1 MYKRHGCGLTS
12 NTGSLLASP
21 ILQAVKMICGSIRR
35 LSTSRPPLASIL
47 PKRKTMNRLLFDA
60 DSRLAYRKMM
70 PVLDSVYTSLDS
82 PTEIKLPSYTRHED
96 LMTLRSILQN
106 LRSVTNSINKNLV
119 DLENELVEQAAELG
133 NSDAIAMLAFEAVA
147 LKDTLKEDY
156 EYANELI
163 RHLTESRH
171 PLVFK
176 LAGDFAFSK
185 NYYEQA
191 VQYWC
196 QFLELEDK
204 TILASHVY
212 LNLGVY
218 YYHHFKPRPDLTKA
232 KLYLEKAIK
241 YGELDT
247 HIVKAH
253 YYLGQ
258 MYSMTNPVLSRFH
271 LEISASRGLQESF
284 PSLGFLELNVFD
296 NISKAL
302 EWFKLGV
309 EANSDISCLVGQFD
323 AHIRAR
329 KFTHAV
335 NVLSNLQSL
344 KEKLDKILQKG
355 LVNVPDSF
363 KELAQANHALLS
375 TFFDTRRD
383 QIRQLPSQLS

>member
-1 MYKRHGCGLTS
+1 M
-12 NTGSLLASP
+12 
-21 ILQAVKMICGSIRR
+21 
-35 LSTSRPPLASIL
+35 STSRPPLATII
-47 PKRKTMNRLLFDA
+47 PKKKTMNRLLFDA
-60 DSRLAYRKMM
+60 DSRLAYRKIM
-70 PVLDSVYTSLDS
+70 PVLNSVYTNLDN
-82 PTEIKLPSYTRHED
+82 PGQIKLPPYTQHVD
-96 LMTLRSILQN
+96 LMDLRSILQS

-147 LKDTLKEDY
+147 LKETLKEDY
-156 EYANELI
+156 DYANELI
-163 RHLTESRH
+163 RQLTESRH

-191 VQYWC
+191 CQYWN

-218 YYHHFKPRPDLTKA
+218 FYHYLKPRPDLAKA
-232 KLYLEKAIK
+232 KSCLEKAIR

-258 MYSMTNPVLSRFH
+258 IYSITDPVLSRYH

-284 PSLGFLELNVFD
+284 PSLGFLELNVFN
-296 NISKAL
+296 NIPKAL

-323 AHIRAR
+323 AHIRA
-329 KFTHAV
+329 KKYTLAM
-335 NVLSNLQSL
+335 NALSNLQGL

-355 LVNVPDSF
+355 IQNVPDSY
-363 KELAQANHALLS
+363 KELAQTNYALLS
-375 TFFDTRRD
+375 TFFETRRD

>member
-1 MYKRHGCGLTS
+1 MS
-12 NTGSLLASP
+12 FA
-21 ILQAVKMICGSIRR
+21 MSIRR
-35 LSTSRPPLASIL
+35 MSTSRPPLASII
-47 PKRKTMNRLLFDA
+47 PKKKTMNRLLFDA
-60 DSRLAYRKMM
+60 DSRLAYRKIM
-70 PVLDSVYTSLDS
+70 PILTSVYTSLDNPS
-82 PTEIKLPSYTRHED
+82 EMKLPSYTQHQD

-147 LKDTLKEDY
+147 LKETSKEDY
-156 EYANELI
+156 EYANELV
-163 RHLTESRH
+163 RQLTEIKH

-176 LAGDFAFSK
+176 LAGDFAFLK
-185 NYYEQA
+185 NYHEQA
-191 VQYWC
+191 AQYWY

-204 TILASHVY
+204 TVLASHVY

-218 YYHHFKPRPDLTKA
+218 YYHYVKPRPDLTKA
-232 KLYLEKAIK
+232 KLFLEKAIR

-253 YYLGQ
+253 FYLGQ
-258 MYSMTNPVLSRFH
+258 LYSITDPVLSRYH
-271 LEISASRGLQESF
+271 LEISASKGLQESF

-296 NISKAL
+296 NVSKAL

-323 AHIRAR
+323 AHIRAQ
-329 KFTHAV
+329 KYTHAV
-335 NVLSNLQSL
+335 NALSNLQSL
-344 KEKLDKILQKG
+344 KEKLDKVLQKG
-355 LVNVPDSF
+355 LANVPESYR
-363 KELAQANHALLS
+363 ELAQANHQLLT
-375 TFFDTRRD
+375 TFFDTRKE

>member
-1 MYKRHGCGLTS
+1 M
-12 NTGSLLASP
+12 SLRVPL
-21 ILQAVKMICGSIRR
+21 RR
-35 LSTSRPPLASIL
+35 MSTSRPPLASII
-47 PKRKTMNRLLFDA
+47 PKKKTINRLLFDA
-60 DSRLAYRKMM
+60 DSRLAYRKIM
-70 PVLDSVYTSLDS
+70 PVLTNVYSNLDDPS
-82 PTEIKLPSYTRHED
+82 KIKLPSYTQHED

-133 NSDAIAMLAFEAVA
+133 NSDAIAMLAFEAVS
-147 LKDTLKEDY
+147 LKETLKEDY

-163 RHLTESRH
+163 RQLTESKH

-185 NYYEQA
+185 DYHEQA
-191 VQYWC
+191 AQYWF

-218 YYHHFKPRPDLTKA
+218 FYHFFKPRPDLTKA

-258 MYSMTNPVLSRFH
+258 MYSMTDPVLSRYH
-271 LEISASRGLQESF
+271 LEVSASKGLQESF
-284 PSLGFLELNVFD
+284 SSLGFLELNVFD
-296 NISKAL
+296 NIPKAL

-323 AHIRAR
+323 AHFRAH
-329 KFTHAV
+329 KLTLAT

-344 KEKLDKILQKG
+344 KAKLDKVLQKG
-355 LVNVPDSF
+355 MTNVPQSYR
-363 KELAQANHALLS
+363 EMAQANHVLLS
-375 TFFDTRRD
+375 TFFETRKD
-383 QIRQLPSQLS
+383 QIRQLSN

>member
-1 MYKRHGCGLTS
+1 M
-12 NTGSLLASP
+12 SLRIP
-21 ILQAVKMICGSIRR
+21 IRCMS
-35 LSTSRPPLASIL
+35 SSRPPLASII
-47 PKRKTMNRLLFDA
+47 PKKKTLNRLLFDA
-60 DSRLAYRKMM
+60 DSRLAYRKIM
-70 PVLDSVYTSLDS
+70 PVLSSVYSHLDEPS
-82 PTEIKLPSYTRHED
+82 KIQLPSYTQHED
-96 LMTLRSILQN
+96 LMALRSILQN

-133 NSDAIAMLAFEAVA
+133 NSDAIAMLAFEAVS
-147 LKDTLKEDY
+147 LKDTLKDDY

-163 RHLTESRH
+163 RQLTESKH

-185 NYYEQA
+185 NYHEQA
-191 VQYWC
+191 AQYWF

-218 YYHHFKPRPDLTKA
+218 FYHYSKPRPDLTKA
-232 KLYLEKAIK
+232 KLCLEKAIK

-258 MYSMTNPVLSRFH
+258 LYSITDPVLSRYH
-271 LEISASRGLQESF
+271 LEVSASRGLQESF

-296 NISKAL
+296 NIPKAL

-323 AHIRAR
+323 AHFRAR
-329 KFTHAV
+329 KHTLAM
-335 NVLSNLQSL
+335 NVLSNLESL
-344 KEKLDKILQKG
+344 KVKLDKVLRNG
-355 LVNVPDSF
+355 MNNVPGAY
-363 KELAQANHALLS
+363 KEIAKSNHVLLS
-375 TFFDTRRD
+375 TFFETRKD
-383 QIRQLPSQLS
+383 QIRQLSN

>member
-1 MYKRHGCGLTS
+1 MCT
-12 NTGSLLASP
+12 
-21 ILQAVKMICGSIRR
+21 
-35 LSTSRPPLASIL
+35 RPPLATLI
-47 PKRKTMNRLLFDA
+47 PKKKTMNRLLFDA
-60 DSRLAYRKMM
+60 DSRLAYRKIM
-70 PVLDSVYTSLDS
+70 PILSSVYESLDR
-82 PTEIKLPSYTRHED
+82 PADMKLPPYTQHQD

-147 LKDTLKEDY
+147 LRETSKEDY
-156 EYANELI
+156 EYANDLI
-163 RHLTESRH
+163 KQLTEIKH

-185 NYYEQA
+185 NYHEQA
-191 VQYWC
+191 AQYWH

-204 TILASHVY
+204 TVLASHVY

-218 YYHHFKPRPDLTKA
+218 FFHYVKPRPDLTKA
-232 KLYLEKAIK
+232 KLYLEKAIR

-258 MYSMTNPVLSRFH
+258 LYSITDPVLSRHH
-271 LEISASRGLQESF
+271 LEISASRGLQELF

-296 NISKAL
+296 NVSKAL

-309 EANSDISCLVGQFD
+309 EANSDVSCLVGQFD
-323 AHIRAR
+323 AHIRAK

-335 NVLSNLQSL
+335 NALLNLQSL
-344 KEKLDKILQKG
+344 KEKLDRVLLKG
-355 LVNVPDSF
+355 LTSVP
-363 KELAQANHALLS
+363 ELYRDLARANHQILA
-375 TFFDTRRD
+375 TFFETRKS